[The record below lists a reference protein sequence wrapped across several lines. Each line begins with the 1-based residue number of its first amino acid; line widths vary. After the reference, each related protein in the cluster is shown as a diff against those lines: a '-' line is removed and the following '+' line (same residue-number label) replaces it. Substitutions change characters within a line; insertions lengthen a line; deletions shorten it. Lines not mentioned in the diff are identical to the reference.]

1 LYEPGITA
9 TQLCSANAM
18 CEETVASLL
27 RNARKRCRLK
37 EYMFW
42 TTTCLIG
49 FVSGVHFPG
58 PQQGPLGS
66 AREGMV
72 NVYPVLSVTF
82 VPACPL
88 PLLKLA
94 VRTH

>member
-1 LYEPGITA
+1 LHEPRITA

-18 CEETVASLL
+18 CKETVASLS
-27 RNARKRCRLK
+27 RNARKGCICIGLL
-37 EYMFW
+37 YMPDR
-42 TTTCLIG
+42 
-49 FVSGVHFPG
+49 VSGVYFPG

-72 NVYPVLSVTF
+72 DVYPALSVTF

-88 PLLKLA
+88 PLLK
-94 VRTH
+94 